1 MSVFSTKNNPIDA
14 QGDADRI
21 SPVLSAIGRGVP
33 KQQEFP
39 RLLSHGQM
47 CGVLEPHE
55 LLGWGFHV
63 CEPLGC
69 NLGVDINIVAA
80 SKDNQASFLIPL
92 RSRLRTCARGNVVSE
107 KCLGSLTRHTIR
119 RNTELPCIFRRVLSS
134 CVRSKRPTTEIGGL
148 SRRIDIAIEDS

>member
-1 MSVFSTKNNPIDA
+1 MHPLAVHQVVSCCVSRRDAYRTDKLISCLPTIWSVGPIWVRGCASTGVNTPGTVFPESSPDECFQYEEYPIDA

-21 SPVLSAIGRGVP
+21 SPVLSAIVRGVP

-39 RLLSHGQM
+39 RLLSHGEM

-80 SKDNQASFLIPL
+80 SKDNQTGKP
-92 RSRLRTCARGNVVSE
+92 VS
-107 KCLGSLTRHTIR
+107 
-119 RNTELPCIFRRVLSS
+119 
-134 CVRSKRPTTEIGGL
+134 
-148 SRRIDIAIEDS
+148 